1 MPPKTEHP
9 LPSALN
15 SMSRNIL
22 ELKSTRIAPEKVATL
37 SAAQRVRRLK
47 DFDLNEEYFQPVY
60 HPADLVENIGQWE
73 VARSYEAEVPV
84 ADIKGTTHPSY
95 YGLNWLQMLMS
106 LERHKEDMDEA
117 SVRRAICDGGALE
130 PIRLSKFGELYFI
143 DGGGN
148 HRVCQ
153 ARMLGVE
160 KVICEVT
167 EYHKL

>member
-1 MPPKTEHP
+1 
-9 LPSALN
+9 
-15 SMSRNIL
+15 MSRNIL
-22 ELKSTRIAPEKVATL
+22 ELKSIRIAPEKVATPE
-37 SAAQRVRRLK
+37 SARRVRRLK
-47 DFDLNEEYFQPVY
+47 DFDLKEDYFDTVY
-60 HPADLVENIGQWE
+60 HPTDLVEDIGQWE
-73 VARSYEAEVPV
+73 VDKSYEAEVPV

-106 LERHKEDMDEA
+106 LERHKEDTDEE
-117 SVRRAICDGGALE
+117 SVRRAILSGWEFE

-160 KVICEVT
+160 KVKGEVRVWGK
-167 EYHKL
+167 EEKIE

>member
-1 MPPKTEHP
+1 
-9 LPSALN
+9 
-15 SMSRNIL
+15 MSRNIL
-22 ELKSTRIAPEKVATL
+22 ELKSIRIAPEKVATPE
-37 SAAQRVRRLK
+37 SARRVRRLK
-47 DFDLNEEYFQPVY
+47 DFNLKEEYFDTVY
-60 HPADLVENIGQWE
+60 HPADLVEDIGQWE
-73 VARSYEAEVPV
+73 VASSYEAEVPL

-106 LERHKEDMDEA
+106 LERHKEDVDEV

-160 KVICEVT
+160 KVKGEVR
-167 EYHKL
+167 EWGKEEKHHL

>member
-1 MPPKTEHP
+1 
-9 LPSALN
+9 
-15 SMSRNIL
+15 MSRNIL
-22 ELKSTRIAPEKVATL
+22 ELKSIRIAPEKVTTPE
-37 SAAQRVRRLK
+37 SARRVRRLK
-47 DFDLNEEYFQPVY
+47 NFDLKEEYFDTVY

-106 LERHKEDMDEA
+106 LERHKEDVDEE

-160 KVICEVT
+160 KVRGEVR
-167 EYHKL
+167 EWGKEEKIK

>member
-1 MPPKTEHP
+1 
-9 LPSALN
+9 
-15 SMSRNIL
+15 MSRNIL
-22 ELKSTRIAPEKVATL
+22 ELKSIHIVPEKVATL
-37 SAAQRVRRLK
+37 ESARRVRWLK
-47 DFDLNEEYFQPVY
+47 GFDLKEEYFETVY
-60 HPADLVENIGQWE
+60 HPADLVEDIGQWK
-73 VARSYEAEVPV
+73 VVRSYEAEVPV

-95 YGLNWLQMLMS
+95 YGMNWLQMLKS
-106 LERHKEDMDEA
+106 LERHKEDTDEE
-117 SVRRAICDGGALE
+117 SVRRAICDSGALE

-153 ARMLGVE
+153 ARMLGME

>member
-1 MPPKTEHP
+1 
-9 LPSALN
+9 
-15 SMSRNIL
+15 MSRNIL
-22 ELKSTRIAPEKVATL
+22 ELKSIRIAPEKVATPE
-37 SAAQRVRRLK
+37 SARRVRRLK
-47 DFDLNEEYFQPVY
+47 GFDLKEEYLETVH
-60 HPADLVENIGQWE
+60 HPADLVEDIGEWE

-95 YGLNWLQMLMS
+95 YGMNWLQMLMS
-106 LERHKEDMDEA
+106 LERHKEDTDEE

-130 PIRLSKFGELYFI
+130 PIRLSKIGDLYFI

-160 KVICEVT
+160 KVKGEVNVK
-167 EYHKL
+167 EFVLVKGKSQ

>member
-1 MPPKTEHP
+1 
-9 LPSALN
+9 
-15 SMSRNIL
+15 MSRSIL
-22 ELKSTRIAPEKVATL
+22 ELKSIRIAPEKVATL

-47 DFDLNEEYFQPVY
+47 AFDLKEEYFQPVY
-60 HPADLVENIGQWE
+60 HPADLVEDIGQWE
-73 VARSYEAEVPV
+73 VDKSYEAEVPV

-106 LERHKEDMDEA
+106 LERHKEDVDEV

-153 ARMLGVE
+153 AKMLGVE
-160 KVICEVT
+160 QATGEVR
-167 EYHKL
+167 EWGKEEKIE

>member
-1 MPPKTEHP
+1 
-9 LPSALN
+9 
-15 SMSRNIL
+15 
-22 ELKSTRIAPEKVATL
+22 
-37 SAAQRVRRLK
+37 
-47 DFDLNEEYFQPVY
+47 
-60 HPADLVENIGQWE
+60 
-73 VARSYEAEVPV
+73 
-84 ADIKGTTHPSY
+84 
-95 YGLNWLQMLMS
+95 MLMS
-106 LERHKEDMDEA
+106 LERHKEDTDEE